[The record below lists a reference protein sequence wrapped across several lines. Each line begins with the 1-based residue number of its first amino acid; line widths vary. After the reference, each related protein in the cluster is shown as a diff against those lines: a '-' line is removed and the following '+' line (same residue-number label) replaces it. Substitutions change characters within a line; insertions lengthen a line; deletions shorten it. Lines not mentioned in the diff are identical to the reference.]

1 MKNKAEPKTKM
12 RDTFLWFGV
21 ALATVAVIGLTRVFH
36 FEGPIQV
43 LVWLVWLVLS
53 LALAVFTKK
62 GQFVFSFVKEAKIE
76 LKKVVWPTRQE
87 TVQTT
92 SIVMLMVGATG
103 FVLWG
108 VDSVMMWVIGKIT
121 HLG

>member
-1 MKNKAEPKTKM
+1 M
-12 RDTFLWFGV
+12 RDTLLWGGV
-21 ALATVAVIGLTRVFH
+21 AIATAVAFALTYLLH
-36 FEGPIQV
+36 FSGPIKA
-43 LVWLVWLVLS
+43 LVWLVWLVFS
-53 LALAVFTKK
+53 LGLAFFTKK
-62 GQFVFSFVKEAKIE
+62 GQVSFTFLKEAQIE

-92 SIVMLMVGATG
+92 SIVMLMVGVTG

-108 VDSVMMWVIGKIT
+108 VDSVMMWAIGKIT